1 MMRRLTDLF
10 VSCVDLRVSANR
22 SCHLSPVVLCVFLV
36 EETVKDRGYLLGV
49 LGIGCPEADVA
60 CVFVEVT

>member
-1 MMRRLTDLF
+1 MWTCESLLIGRVISAPLCF
-10 VSCVDLRVSANR
+10 VF
-22 SCHLSPVVLCVFLV
+22 FLV